1 MSIYKKV
8 FEAKKGEFY
17 DEDHYEMTISEDA
30 IGLKEDG
37 SILFI
42 FKKNVIPLEERK
54 EYLKIMKCL
63 GKTKTKNRG
72 AGGGLIDIKKFPP
85 QAVEFCNKKGNP
97 LKNEKIFSCHFKY
110 EDGSVAKRCQGN
122 QVRCGVAGFF
132 DETAGLPCRKVH
144 WSAHNDKRHIQ
155 LEGICKTISNHFKDV
170 APEIWTYQKSK
181 INEDFIFKDSVF
193 STLTVNYDFRTACH
207 RDKGDLENSLSTL
220 TILEELENNYEGFYT
235 GLPEYKLMF
244 DLRDGDTLIFDAH
257 EFHSNT
263 EYIVKSDKLGFNDL
277 SNCNFAGRL
286 AIVAYLRNGIDI
298 CSNQL

>member
-42 FKKNVIPLEERK
+42 FKKNVIPLE
-54 EYLKIMKCL
+54 
-63 GKTKTKNRG
+63 
-72 AGGGLIDIKKFPP
+72 
-85 QAVEFCNKKGNP
+85 
-97 LKNEKIFSCHFKY
+97 
-110 EDGSVAKRCQGN
+110 AKRCQGN

-170 APEIWTYQKSK
+170 APEIWAYQKSK